1 MNPEEGFVPLQD
13 AVALLHELAEFA
25 SEFQNMAGYRAWNL
39 MAGESRAE
47 WCLRQERE
55 EIAFAA

>member
-1 MNPEEGFVPLQD
+1 MQD